1 MELLKEIEKI
11 HYNLKKKDYE
21 KAISQCN
28 ILIKKFPQN
37 SYLYNLCGL
46 ALQQHKRIQGAI
58 PYFEKSI
65 SLDPNNIFARNNLA
79 NSFKIIG
86 KFELCEKLYKEALSI
101 DPKYVKCLN
110 NYGNFK
116 QLINDYDAAINLYE
130 EALESDE
137 NNFMILMSLAACYH
151 AVGNFKLA
159 ENTIQK
165 ILKLNNN
172 IMSAHKLLS
181 SIYDYNEPKNN
192 SHLKN
197 MKEISKSQDLSNE
210 QKIDISFALAK
221 AYEDISKYD
230 ESFKYLKIANDLKK
244 KAVNYDIKKEENLI
258 DSLINAFEEVDFTKL
273 INNKGI
279 KKIIFVC
286 GMPRS
291 GTTLVEQ
298 ILSSHNEVEGQG
310 ELIYLQKSIK
320 DNQFDNDLLD
330 KKLLLEDIYSG
341 RSKLADD
348 YYNWLKFHK
357 IEKDIIVD
365 KAPQN
370 FKWLG
375 FIKIFFPGSK
385 IIHCNRNAKDIC
397 TSLYKN
403 SFASSDLDWTYSET
417 DIAKNYNLYKKIIKF
432 WKSKMPNDI
441 YELNYEELVNN
452 KEEQITK
459 LLDFCGLKFDQQCLN
474 HHRSKKTAIK
484 TVSVTQARKPI
495 YSSSINKNQFYEKNL
510 NEMFSLLDN

>member
-46 ALQQHKRIQGAI
+46 ALQQHKRIQAAI

-65 SLDPNNIFARNNLA
+65 SLEPNNIFARNNLA

-221 AYEDISKYD
+221 AHEDISKYD
-230 ESFKYLKIANDLKK
+230 
-244 KAVNYDIKKEENLI
+244 
-258 DSLINAFEEVDFTKL
+258 
-273 INNKGI
+273 
-279 KKIIFVC
+279 
-286 GMPRS
+286 
-291 GTTLVEQ
+291 
-298 ILSSHNEVEGQG
+298 
-310 ELIYLQKSIK
+310 
-320 DNQFDNDLLD
+320 
-330 KKLLLEDIYSG
+330 
-341 RSKLADD
+341 
-348 YYNWLKFHK
+348 
-357 IEKDIIVD
+357 
-365 KAPQN
+365 
-370 FKWLG
+370 
-375 FIKIFFPGSK
+375 
-385 IIHCNRNAKDIC
+385 
-397 TSLYKN
+397 
-403 SFASSDLDWTYSET
+403 
-417 DIAKNYNLYKKIIKF
+417 
-432 WKSKMPNDI
+432 
-441 YELNYEELVNN
+441 
-452 KEEQITK
+452 
-459 LLDFCGLKFDQQCLN
+459 
-474 HHRSKKTAIK
+474 
-484 TVSVTQARKPI
+484 
-495 YSSSINKNQFYEKNL
+495 
-510 NEMFSLLDN
+510 SLLNT